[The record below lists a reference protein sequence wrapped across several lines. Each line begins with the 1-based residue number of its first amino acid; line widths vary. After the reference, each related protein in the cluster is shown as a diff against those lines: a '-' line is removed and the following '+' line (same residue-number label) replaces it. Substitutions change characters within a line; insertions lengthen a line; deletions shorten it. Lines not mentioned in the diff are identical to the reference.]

1 MKLGI
6 FGDSFAHVVG
16 NHKCGWDANFDWPTK
31 LAEIMNISTDFHAS
45 GGTSIF
51 WSYEKFLAH
60 YKNYSHIVFVYT
72 FPDRYPILPE
82 ELGCMHWLYVHSNRI
97 SNFNFEKS
105 ELETFKSIA
114 EASKFLFN
122 SRLLRLISNS
132 VITNVNKICKENNIE
147 LVNVMLDPLE
157 VHNIDKKDLSFSTI
171 ENLAKVSSNE
181 RVNIN
186 GKLLSFS
193 GIVKSGKLEC
203 RQCHLLEENNKVLAE
218 NISRVFGKNIFL
230 SAPDDIKNWVIT
242 EKKMDECY
250 RKLYRSQYI

>member
-6 FGDSFAHVVG
+6 FGDSFAHVGG
-16 NHKCGWDANFDWPTK
+16 NHKCGWSTDFDWPTK
-31 LAEIMNISTDFHAS
+31 LAKMMNISADFNAN

-51 WSYEKFLAH
+51 WSYEQFLAH

-72 FPDRYPILPE
+72 YPDRYPILPE
-82 ELGCMHWLYVHSNRI
+82 ELGCMHWLYAHSNQI

-193 GIVKSGKLEC
+193 GIIKSGKLEC
-203 RQCHLLEENNKVLAE
+203 RECHLLEENNKVLAE
-218 NISRVFGKNIFL
+218 NISRLFGKNIFL
-230 SAPDDIKNWVIT
+230 SAPDDIKDWVT
-242 EKKMDECY
+242 TDNKMDECY
-250 RKLYRSQYI
+250 RKLYGFQ